1 MDFQLEIIKGINSQ
15 NIGKNIMVSPLS
27 IYHILSLTSNG
38 AANVTLTEMLKV
50 LGIKDLIEL
59 NQINSLISSD
69 ISKLTTV
76 EMANAIFTKFKPEAE
91 FMKSV
96 ELYKSTMDEL
106 VSVEQVNSWCDKK
119 THGKI
124 NKIIDDITGVLMILI
139 NAIYF
144 KGIWKHTFD
153 KKLTQKNSF
162 LNFNK
167 SEKKVDFMNMSNN
180 FNYFDNGNVQAIELD
195 YQKDNLTALII
206 LPQTEKDINNYLKN
220 FTSTTYNEIS
230 QGLFN
235 QQVRLS
241 LPKFEIKYET
251 DLKNI
256 LISMGMKE
264 AFGSADFSVM
274 RKEKDIFI
282 SRVIHKTF
290 IKVDEQGTEAA
301 AVTAVVMKRCM
312 PTIMN
317 VNHPFLFIIRSKNL
331 PKEHD
336 ILFFTKV
343 EAL

>member
-1 MDFQLEIIKGINSQ
+1 
-15 NIGKNIMVSPLS
+15 
-27 IYHILSLTSNG
+27 
-38 AANVTLTEMLKV
+38 
-50 LGIKDLIEL
+50 
-59 NQINSLISSD
+59 
-69 ISKLTTV
+69 
-76 EMANAIFTKFKPEAE
+76 
-91 FMKSV
+91 
-96 ELYKSTMDEL
+96 
-106 VSVEQVNSWCDKK
+106 
-119 THGKI
+119 
-124 NKIIDDITGVLMILI
+124 
-139 NAIYF
+139 
-144 KGIWKHTFD
+144 
-153 KKLTQKNSF
+153 
-162 LNFNK
+162 
-167 SEKKVDFMNMSNN
+167 MSNN

-331 PKEHD
+331 PKEHG